1 MTYVMLSRVGDLL
14 QLFIIDSLPEQKF
27 RTSSK
32 CLRVTE
38 AWEQINQQEPTKV
51 WTKVSILFEI
61 SLLNCH
67 SLLDNIVDIKSDQ
80 VIAFSDVICL
90 TETWLKEDLFLQQEL
105 QIKGY
110 TLHLNSFGDQKA
122 KGLAMYYKTDVF
134 HVEGST
140 KHSTIQVS
148 KLSSDSLDVIGVYR
162 SKQCCVGFS
171 ALINS
176 DKQQS
181 LLGILMFVTMN
192 IQATPSSKCS
202 WKSDFNSW
210 WLRLRTLRVVWL
222 ITSTSETDGIQ
233 WKLM

>member
-1 MTYVMLSRVGDLL
+1 M
-14 QLFIIDSLPEQKF
+14 
-27 RTSSK
+27 
-32 CLRVTE
+32 
-38 AWEQINQQEPTKV
+38 
-51 WTKVSILFEI
+51 FEI

-148 KLSSDSLDVIGVYR
+148 KLSSKSLDVMGVYR
-162 SKQCCVGFS
+162 SKHCIVGLEHIS

-176 DKQQS
+176 DKTTITIGDFNVCYNEHPSHPIIKILLEIGFQQ
-181 LLGILMFVTMN
+181 LVT
-192 IQATPSSKCS
+192 QATHIEGG
-202 WKSDFNSW
+202 
-210 WLRLRTLRVVWL
+210 L
-222 ITSTSETDGIQ
+222 IDQIYFRNGQHPMEVDVALYSPYYTAKDHDALCVTITNCNNEVLGRF
-233 WKLM
+233 